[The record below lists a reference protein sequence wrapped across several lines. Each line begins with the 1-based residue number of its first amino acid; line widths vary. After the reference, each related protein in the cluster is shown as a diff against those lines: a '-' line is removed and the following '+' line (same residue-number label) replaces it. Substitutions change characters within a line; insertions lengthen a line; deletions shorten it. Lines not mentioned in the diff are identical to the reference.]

1 MAGLPWYSG
10 EMGVSSLVGRL
21 DDIRK
26 DYRTLRRGFH
36 WDTPRPKAW
45 PERSAAT
52 PDRPTDLGWARMEPI
67 RSIRYGLQKGILD
80 PFTKAMTDPVV
91 EGGEWVEDLERPAI
105 IVANHVSH
113 SDTPLLLYALG
124 DRTREKTVVAAA
136 EDYFY
141 SNPWMGRLVGL
152 WLNTFPLSRTGG
164 AADVLHSSSQLLK
177 SGWNLLI
184 YPEGTRSP
192 DGRMGEF
199 KAGVGFLATE
209 NRVPVIPMHVRG
221 SHRVM
226 PKGRDIPL
234 PAPVTIRIG
243 KPITPADGEHS
254 KPFTARVQKAV
265 EALASGRED
274 SSVNGTWIERWQAT
288 GPRRS

>member
-1 MAGLPWYSG
+1 
-10 EMGVSSLVGRL
+10 MGFSSLAGRVGA
-21 DDIRK
+21 IRR
-26 DYRTLRRGFH
+26 DYDLLRRGFH
-36 WDTPRPKAW
+36 LDSPRPRGW
-45 PERSAAT
+45 PERSQST
-52 PDRPTDLGWARMEPI
+52 PDRPSDLGWARMEPI
-67 RSIRYGLQKGILD
+67 RSIRYGLQKALLD
-80 PFTKAMTDPVV
+80 PVTRLIGDPVI
-91 EGGEWVEDLERPAI
+91 EGGQWVEDLERPAI

-113 SDTPLLLYALG
+113 ADTPLLLYALG

-141 SNPWMGRLVGL
+141 SNPWMGRMVGL
-152 WLNTFPLSRTGG
+152 WLNTFPLSRSGS

-192 DGRMGEF
+192 DGRMGDF

-209 NRVPVIPMHVRG
+209 NRVPVIPMFVRG

-226 PKGRDIPL
+226 PKGRNIPL

-243 KPITPADGEHS
+243 KPLTPAAGEHS

-274 SSVNGTWIERWQAT
+274 RVVNGTWIERWQSG

>member
-10 EMGVSSLVGRL
+10 ETGVSSLGRRL
-21 DDIRK
+21 DAMRQ
-26 DYRTLRRGFH
+26 DYESLRRGFR

-45 PERSAAT
+45 PEPSAAA
-52 PDRPTDLGWARMEPI
+52 PDRPTDLGWARMEPV
-67 RSIRYGLQKGILD
+67 RSIRYGLQKAILD
-80 PFTKAMTDPVV
+80 PFTKAMTDPTV

-113 SDTPLLLYALG
+113 ADTPLLLYALG

-192 DGRMGEF
+192 DGRMGDF

-234 PAPVTIRIG
+234 PAPVSIRIG
-243 KPITPADGEHS
+243 KPIMPAAGEHS

-265 EALASGRED
+265 EALAAGRED
-274 SSVNGTWIERWQAT
+274 TTVNGTWIERWQAA
-288 GPRRS
+288 GSRRQ